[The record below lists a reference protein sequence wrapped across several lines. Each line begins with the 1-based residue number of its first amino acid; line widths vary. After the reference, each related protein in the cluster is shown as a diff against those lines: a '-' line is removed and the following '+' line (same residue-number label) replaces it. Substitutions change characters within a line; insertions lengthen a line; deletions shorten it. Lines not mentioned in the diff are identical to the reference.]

1 MIDKPL
7 VKVEASLTFK
17 RNIKTLGKKY
27 RSIRQDVEPVIKQL
41 QNGEL
46 PGDKITSV
54 GYSVFKLRVKNSDV
68 KKGKSGGYR
77 LIYYCQTATGI
88 ILLTIYTKSER
99 VDITAEDIKKI
110 IIQLEN

>member
-1 MIDKPL
+1 MTEQPL
-7 VKVEASLTFK
+7 VNIQASLTFK

-27 RSIRQDVEPVIKQL
+27 RSIRQDVEPIIKQL

-46 PGDKITSV
+46 PGDKITGV

-68 KKGKSGGYR
+68 AKGKSGGYR

-88 ILLTIYTKSER
+88 ILLTIYTKSEQ
-99 VDITAEDIKKI
+99 VDIAAEDIRKI
-110 IIQLEN
+110 ISQSEN

>member
-1 MIDKPL
+1 MTEQPP
-7 VKVEASLTFK
+7 VKVEASPTFK

-41 QNGEL
+41 QQGEL
-46 PGDKITSV
+46 PEDKITGT
-54 GYSVFKLRVKNSDV
+54 GYSVFKLRIKNSDV
-68 KKGKSGGYR
+68 TKGKSGGYR

-99 VDITAEDIKKI
+99 VNIAAEDINKI
-110 IIQLEN
+110 ISQSEN